1 MIASLSHYL
10 DDGSMSLLDLHEVVL
25 RGLPT
30 EEVAD
35 FLSSFKSIPRREL
48 LAALGLSARTFHRC
62 KGSRLPSAASAAAV
76 DLGIALHSAV
86 SVLGSVH
93 EAERWLA
100 QPAVAFRG
108 RRPLDL
114 LATRQG
120 ARMVCDQLVRM
131 DHGVYS

>member
-1 MIASLSHYL
+1 MASLARYL

-25 RGLPT
+25 KGLPAA
-30 EEVAD
+30 EVAE
-35 FLSSFKSIPRREL
+35 FLRSFKSIPKREL
-48 LAALGLSARTFHRC
+48 LVVLGLRERTLQRR
-62 KGSRLPSAASAAAV
+62 KASRLPSAPSAAAL
-76 DLGIALHSAV
+76 DLGIVLHSAV
-86 SVLGSVH
+86 AVLGSVD

-108 RRPLDL
+108 RRPLDML
-114 LATRQG
+114 TTRQG